1 MGVLLAIYLGAAI
14 QAGRPLA
21 PILVRQIPMVVVP
34 PLLFVATW
42 PWLWLN
48 PAGRS
53 MELLAYHAVH
63 FPIASTYFG
72 CVSSEAPFHY
82 PFVMTALT
90 VPLPT
95 LALAC
100 GGLVGFRR
108 AGERGTLAFLVA
120 GALAPLVFFALP
132 GIPKSGGVRHF
143 IVGFPFLCLL
153 AGAGLRAILT
163 RIRSDTVRRW
173 VFAFALACILVGG
186 LPAIVRMHPFQIAY
200 FNSLVGG
207 YQGAEARGFD
217 MDYWG
222 SSYRGLVDWMNDHT
236 ERVYWMPAAPRL
248 GEFYQDTGVLA
259 AGVRFGTE
267 AESDT
272 LVLLNRPSFFN
283 NEMMR
288 CLRRPDPLVGVG
300 PPGVDL
306 ARLCNRRH

>member
-1 MGVLLAIYLGAAI
+1 
-14 QAGRPLA
+14 
-21 PILVRQIPMVVVP
+21 
-34 PLLFVATW
+34 
-42 PWLWLN
+42 
-48 PAGRS
+48 
-53 MELLAYHAVH
+53 
-63 FPIASTYFG
+63 
-72 CVSSEAPFHY
+72 
-82 PFVMTALT
+82 MTALT

-153 AGAGLRAILT
+153 AGAGLHAILT
-163 RIRSDTVRRW
+163 RIRSDTVRKW
-173 VFAFALACILVGG
+173 VFALALACVLVGG

-207 YQGAEARGFD
+207 YQGADARGFD

-248 GEFYQDTGVLA
+248 GEFYRDTGVLA